1 MARGWHAPPAT
12 RSHGLRAGPARA
24 PARPLRLSWRV
35 RRRAHGQETRR
46 LVSRRPARGEGI
58 PRPLLPDRDG
68 RGAAGRDPRAGRSA
82 GPPIRR
88 SAGLRPET
96 RGMSRNSNSID
107 EAVTRNLERYFRD
120 LEGAR
125 PRAVYDMVIQAVERP
140 MLEVVMRQ
148 AQGNQLRA
156 SEMLG
161 INRNT
166 LRKKLINHG
175 LLGQ

>member
-1 MARGWHAPPAT
+1 
-12 RSHGLRAGPARA
+12 
-24 PARPLRLSWRV
+24 
-35 RRRAHGQETRR
+35 
-46 LVSRRPARGEGI
+46 
-58 PRPLLPDRDG
+58 
-68 RGAAGRDPRAGRSA
+68 
-82 GPPIRR
+82 
-88 SAGLRPET
+88 
-96 RGMSRNSNSID
+96 MSRNNNSID

-125 PRAVYDMVIQAVERP
+125 PQAVYEMVIQAVERP
-140 MLEVVMRQ
+140 MLEVVMRH

-156 SEMLG
+156 SAMLG